1 MATIGDKE
9 LLAKPQH
16 RKEAH
21 RGPAGTGKMGSTWRL
36 CQTCRGNVSR
46 ARAQLELNLGGGSK
60 DFCLYIGG
68 KRRAEGNMD
77 VVLTWDTKEAEV
89 PNAFISSVV
98 SSKAALRES

>member
-46 ARAQLELNLGGGSK
+46 ARAQLELKLAKKVK
-60 DFCLYIGG
+60 DKKKGFFKYINN
-68 KRRAEGNMD
+68 KMKTR
-77 VVLTWDTKEAEV
+77 
-89 PNAFISSVV
+89 
-98 SSKAALRES
+98 